1 MNRQRILTLLCLT
14 FATLATSIFFTKIA
28 VLPTVAQTLPSY
40 VLSEVNDAIGRSPRS
55 AIATEKQGKDAY
67 KIGRIDESIVAWMQA
82 LQSFRERGDKFAQV
96 RVSSNLA
103 LAYQQL
109 GKWNEAENAIKESFS
124 ILESSSDKNGQGDRA
139 RLLAQTFNNQGIL
152 QLALGKSQQALDSW
166 QHAEQAYKQVK
177 DDLGVIRSQI
187 NQVNA
192 WQSLG
197 MYRRALQI
205 FDRIGAS
212 LEQQPNTALK
222 VAGMRTFGHILAL
235 VGDLDRAESIL
246 NKSLISANQLPKE
259 RAETL
264 LELGNLVRS
273 RENSQAALDYY
284 QQALQVCNNLQA
296 CGSIV
301 DRIQLAKLSLAVELD
316 RLEDVLTI
324 WQDIA
329 NNLRQT
335 PADRANIYNKIY
347 LTRNLILLKQKGEKD
362 PEIINHLPNSEE
374 IAAILTDAI
383 EEAKEMGDQRA
394 EAYATG
400 SLAEIYERDRQ
411 WEKAQQ
417 LTEQAL
423 LLAQTINAPEISYL
437 WEWQLGRI
445 WQAQNNSELA
455 IPAYTEAVNL
465 LKSLSKDLV
474 AIDHNLQFSFQ
485 ESVEPVY
492 RELVSLLLQPNSQG
506 EISQE
511 NLVKARETI
520 ESLQLAELNNF
531 FREAC
536 LNVRSVKLDEVDKHA
551 AAIYPI
557 ILRDRLEVILS
568 LPHQPLRHYTTF
580 ISATELEKTI
590 EEFKYSLVIRSQR
603 FFYEPAQK
611 LYNMSIAPAL
621 KDLQEHQIKT
631 LVFVLDGSLRNV
643 PMSGLYD
650 GKQYLIEQ
658 YGIVLNPGFQL
669 VSPRPL
675 QDVKLKILAAGLT
688 EAKDGFPAL
697 THVNDELKAIEN
709 KLSSTVLLDRDF
721 TSDALSDRIEYSDFP
736 IVHIATHGQFS
747 STLADTFLLAW
758 NQRID
763 ITEFDR
769 ILQGRVNSNRAA
781 IELLVLSA
789 CETASGDK
797 KAALGLAGTAVKAG
811 ARSTVA
817 TLWSVNDRATA
828 ELMNHFYEQI
838 TKKHT
843 TKAEALRQ
851 AQIALLKDPWYK
863 HPFYWSSYVLVGNW
877 L

>member
-14 FATLATSIFFTKIA
+14 FTTLATSIFFTKIA
-28 VLPTVAQTLPSY
+28 VLPTVAQTLPSS
-40 VLSEVNDAIGRSPRS
+40 VLSEVND

-67 KIGRIDESIVAWMQA
+67 KIGRIDESIAAWMQA
-82 LQSFRERGDKFAQV
+82 LQGFRERGDKFAQV
-96 RVSSNLA
+96 RISSNLA

-109 GKWNEAENAIKESFS
+109 GKWHEAENAIKESFS
-124 ILESSSDKNGQGDRA
+124 ILESFPDKNSQGDRA

-212 LEQQPNTALK
+212 LEQQPNTVLK
-222 VAGMRTFGHILAL
+222 VAGMRTFGHILAK
-235 VGDLDRAESIL
+235 VGDLEKAESIL
-246 NKSLISANQLPKE
+246 NKSLNSANQLPLE

-264 LELGNLVRS
+264 LELGNLARS
-273 RENSQAALDYY
+273 RKNSQAALDYY
-284 QQALQVCNNLQA
+284 QQALQVCHNLQA
-296 CGSIV
+296 FGSIV

-347 LTRNLILLKQKGEKD
+347 LGRNLILLKQKGEKE
-362 PEIINHLPNSEE
+362 PEIVNRLPNSQE

-383 EEAKEMGDQRA
+383 EEAQNIEDKRA

-400 SLAEIYERDRQ
+400 CLAEIYERDRQ

-423 LLAQTINAPEISYL
+423 FLAQTINAPEIAYL

-455 IPAYTEAVNL
+455 IAAYTEAVNL

-474 AIDHNLQFSFQ
+474 AIDRNLQFSFQ

-492 RELVSLLLQPNSQG
+492 RELVSLLLRSNARG

-536 LNVRSVKLDEVDKHA
+536 LNVRSVKLDEVDKGA

-568 LPHQPLRHYTTF
+568 LPNQPLRHYTTF

-590 EEFKYSLVIRSQR
+590 EEFKRSLVIRSQR

-643 PMSGLYD
+643 PMSALYD

-669 VSPRPL
+669 ISPHPL
-675 QDVKLKILAAGLT
+675 QNIELKILAAGLT
-688 EAKDGFPAL
+688 QAKDGFPAL

-721 TSDALSDRIEYSDFP
+721 TSDALGDRIEYSDFP

-763 ITEFDR
+763 ITELDR
-769 ILQGRVNSNRAA
+769 ILQGRVNSNHTA